1 MLDSTCTTLTKPNPF
16 GTGTAVRTFTAP
28 GTGIDLNAS
37 TTYHVVVDVSGGS
50 NFWDH
55 LRTTTSDSEDTGG
68 ATGWSIAN
76 VSKFRA
82 RGSTSGNWSNDSNSG
97 SGMIAIVGYAKANT
111 PALSAGSITATTA
124 TLTLANNS
132 AAWYYK
138 KTSPTPAGTCTS
150 RTSSQTTVSLT
161 SLTAGTSYTHKAY
174 SDSSCTT
181 EIGSATFTTKIAGPT
196 GTSTGVDVSYD
207 KTYGNTASG
216 WPLVNL
222 TYDAS
227 KPLISGTGT
236 TGTCATGTTFESG
249 WYRTNA
255 LTTLVGTK
263 DFLSRATVSAPV
275 TPGDY
280 QLLAYCTKGAGM
292 SKVYSAPVNLM
303 GTNGKVS
310 IRRAVAV
317 SLSAVTLS
325 PTVARLEIG
334 NYTGEW
340 WHKFTLPSSGATCT
354 SASVFPTD

>member
-1 MLDSTCTTLTKPNPF
+1 MPSPTLT
-16 GTGTAVRTFTAP
+16 
-28 GTGIDLNAS
+28 AS
-37 TTYHVVVDVSGGS
+37 AIT
-50 NFWDH
+50 N
-55 LRTTTSDSEDTGG
+55 TS
-68 ATGWSIAN
+68 
-76 VSKFRA
+76 
-82 RGSTSGNWSNDSNSG
+82 
-97 SGMIAIVGYAKANT
+97 
-111 PALSAGSITATTA
+111 A
-124 TLTLANNS
+124 TLTRS
-132 AAWYYK
+132 HHTGTWYYK
-138 KTSPTPAGTCTS
+138 ANAAPHNTC
-150 RTSSQTTVSLT
+150 SSAQTGNSVSLT
-161 SLTAGTSYTHKAY
+161 SLSASTSYTYKAYSDSTCSTELTSAATDAELTTAANTTTTLSADMVTTGGARLQISNRTGSWYYKSTASGASCSAAQTGSFATLTGLTANTSYTHKAY

-196 GTSTGVDVSYD
+196 GTSMGVDVSYD

-227 KPLISGTGT
+227 KPLTSGVGT

-275 TPGDY
+275 KPGDY
-280 QLLAYCTKGAGM
+280 QLLAYCTKGTGM

-310 IRRAVAV
+310 IRCAVAV

>member
-1 MLDSTCTTLTKPNPF
+1 MLATRGPGITRRPPPPLPVAS
-16 GTGTAVRTFTAP
+16 GTAFKDL
-28 GTGIDLNAS
+28 TGL
-37 TTYHVVVDVSGGS
+37 T
-50 NFWDH
+50 
-55 LRTTTSDSEDTGG
+55 
-68 ATGWSIAN
+68 
-76 VSKFRA
+76 
-82 RGSTSGNWSNDSNSG
+82 
-97 SGMIAIVGYAKANT
+97 ANT
-111 PALSAGSITATTA
+111 A
-124 TLTLANNS
+124 
-132 AAWYYK
+132 
-138 KTSPTPAGTCTS
+138 
-150 RTSSQTTVSLT
+150 
-161 SLTAGTSYTHKAY
+161 YTYKAY

-216 WPLVNL
+216 WRLVNL

-227 KPLISGTGT
+227 KPLTSGVGT

-280 QLLAYCTKGAGM
+280 QLLAYCTKGTGM